1 LQRPWNNQS
10 YVSLIIRLLGLFL
23 AKSRIKDLV
32 ENMADKTTCLI
43 HVDSIRPEDAF
54 EDFPNK
60 TSLREK
66 VDIIDTLEFRK
77 FIVDSR
83 TEE

>member
-1 LQRPWNNQS
+1 
-10 YVSLIIRLLGLFL
+10 
-23 AKSRIKDLV
+23 
-32 ENMADKTTCLI
+32 MADKTTCLI

-83 TEE
+83 TEERR